1 MSRSASPLKVRRRQA
16 NAAGVGTTSALGP
29 PLEDAVRRMFR
40 ALDSHDA
47 TSFRRVFAPGAR
59 IVHDDGVETTVDTVA
74 RRIRTGSAVAPRA
87 RRLSRF
93 RFGGS
98 GNWAWITYRN
108 HIRFTAGGRTR
119 TIDFSEIALLRRGQD
134 FNWRIMH
141 IQYSGNRGA
150 AP

>member
-1 MSRSASPLKVRRRQA
+1 
-16 NAAGVGTTSALGP
+16 
-29 PLEDAVRRMFR
+29 MFH

-47 TSFRRVFAPGAR
+47 TSFRRVFARGAS
-59 IVHDDGVETTVDTVA
+59 IVHDDGVETTVVAVA

-119 TIDFSEIALLRRGQD
+119 TLGFSEIALLRRGQD
-134 FNWRIMH
+134 DNWRIMH
-141 IQYSGNRGA
+141 IQYSGNRGGGS
-150 AP
+150 